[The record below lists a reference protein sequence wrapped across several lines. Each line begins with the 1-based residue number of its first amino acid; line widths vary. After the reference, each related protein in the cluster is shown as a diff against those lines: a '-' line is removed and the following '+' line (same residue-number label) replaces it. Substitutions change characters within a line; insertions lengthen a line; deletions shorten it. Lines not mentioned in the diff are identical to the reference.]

1 MLIGNYSEK
10 DQTFT
15 ITDENDNCVFSVAIE
30 NIFNQITITT
40 NKEVYSGPID
50 LIAFKEDVK

>member
-1 MLIGNYSEK
+1 MLIGKYNEQ
-10 DQTFT
+10 DQIFT
-15 ITDENDNCVFSVAIE
+15 IVDENDTCVFSVAIE